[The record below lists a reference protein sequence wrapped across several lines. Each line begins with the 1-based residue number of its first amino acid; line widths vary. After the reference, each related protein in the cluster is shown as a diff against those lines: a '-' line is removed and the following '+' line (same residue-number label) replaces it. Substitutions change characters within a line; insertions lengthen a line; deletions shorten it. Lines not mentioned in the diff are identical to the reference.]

1 MRDRRRREQDWA
13 ERDPDHT
20 AHLKKPH
27 PSKPGALEQHA
38 RETSPA
44 LGRDGPPP
52 ESLWS
57 TVNGW
62 GLPGKRVASAQLS
75 SAQQLRGTLRMVTTG
90 GCHTLHPSQAR
101 ARSLLPGNGAAPPGC
116 HRPTCTIHSVTGESI
131 SAMATPA
138 RTASG
143 ILNLRMSFENGQRKA
158 K

>member
-1 MRDRRRREQDWA
+1 MGRE
-13 ERDPDHT
+13 RPR
-20 AHLKKPH
+20 PH
-27 PSKPGALEQHA
+27 C
-38 RETSPA
+38 T
-44 LGRDGPPP
+44 
-52 ESLWS
+52 
-57 TVNGW
+57 
-62 GLPGKRVASAQLS
+62 PGKASPIQTWSSGATRQGDKSGLGQGWPTSRIPVVHSQWLGAAWEESGLS

-143 ILNLRMSFENGQRKA
+143 ILNLRVSFENGQRKA